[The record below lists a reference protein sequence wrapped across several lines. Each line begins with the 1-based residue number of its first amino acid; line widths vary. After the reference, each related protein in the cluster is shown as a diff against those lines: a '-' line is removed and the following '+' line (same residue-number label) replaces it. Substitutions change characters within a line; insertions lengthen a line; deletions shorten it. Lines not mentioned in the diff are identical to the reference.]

1 MINLAL
7 LKKKKKKKDYGGSV
21 REWPG
26 PHGPM
31 ISSNPDLG
39 SGPYSQNDGIP
50 YGGVSAGKFIKKQRK
65 RRYPAKGKLMAQLNI
80 LTDNLYS
87 EVIL

>member
-7 LKKKKKKKDYGGSV
+7 LKKKKKKKDHGGSV

-26 PHGPM
+26 PHGSM

-50 YGGVSAGKFIKKQRK
+50 YG
-65 RRYPAKGKLMAQLNI
+65 
-80 LTDNLYS
+80 
-87 EVIL
+87 